1 MKAFPVLLVVSLAIN
16 VALLAVV
23 GSRSPLKSRPNLSL
37 RSSTHDASGPTPA
50 EDSVSVRSSV
60 VNGASDAVAA
70 RTEAWAS
77 LSGGS
82 LTEMV
87 ARLRAAGYPVAVV
100 RALVSARVS
109 EEMRPRIRELMAGVP
124 EPEYW
129 TSTRFA
135 QDPKVT
141 AAQRE
146 TYQEYLKTLKDVL
159 GADAV
164 DDNEINQYRRRRHF
178 GEISAE
184 KAVEL
189 QRIAADYSELKNEI
203 YREANG
209 VLMPEDRRQLEYLDQ
224 ELHADYAKILTPEE
238 LERCELRSSATADT
252 LRSQLAAFK
261 PSEEEFRQ
269 MFHAAREIE
278 AQFGS
283 LQAALPAEQNR
294 QRQAAILE
302 KAQALLSPE
311 RYDAFKQATDPRYT
325 TLNRIAARYDLP
337 TAVVPEVYAVQQE
350 IQQRAR
356 KVKATE
362 RAAQLPV
369 LAQEAATRIS
379 PLLGERAFQA
389 YRLYGGQWIENLATP
404 PANARSPSATP
415 VTAPTTKG

>member
-23 GSRSPLKSRPNLSL
+23 GSRSPLKSGPANTSSIRPAHAPGSEEDNATV
-37 RSSTHDASGPTPA
+37 SSSA
-50 EDSVSVRSSV
+50 VSR
-60 VNGASDAVAA
+60 ASDAAA
-70 RTEAWAS
+70 KRVDGWTS

-82 LTEMV
+82 LAEMV
-87 ARLRAAGYPVAVV
+87 ARLRAEGYPVAVI

-129 TSTRFA
+129 ASARFV
-135 QDPKVT
+135 QDPRVT

-146 TYQEYLKTLKDVL
+146 VYQEYLKTLKDVL
-159 GADAV
+159 GPDAV

-178 GEISAE
+178 GEISPE

-189 QRIAADYSELKNEI
+189 QRIAADYAELKNEI

-209 VLMPEDRRQLEYLDQ
+209 VLMPEDRRQLEYL
-224 ELHADYAKILTPEE
+224 EKERHADYAKILTPEE
-238 LERCELRSSATADT
+238 LERCELRSSSTADA
-252 LRSQLAAFK
+252 LRAQLAAFK

-283 LQAALPAEQNR
+283 LQAPLPAEQAR
-294 QRQAAILE
+294 QRQAAVQE

-356 KVKATE
+356 KVNAAE
-362 RAAQLPV
+362 RATQLPV

-379 PLLGERAFQA
+379 PLLGDRAFQA
-389 YRLYGGQWIENLATP
+389 YKLYGGQWIENLAKP
-404 PANARSPSATP
+404 PARPQSAPAGTTP
-415 VTAPTTKG
+415 TN